1 MSEHLSSQV
10 DWWSLQSLLNRG
22 VKSAEQHHRTTVASN
37 WPASTES
44 SLAASSSI
52 QQLCCLKCTIC
63 SRQFHTQIRSISHL
77 CKNSINHS
85 NHPKS
90 GMSAPVIFKHIQK
103 SSGCNGIWIEDLQS
117 VLYLFF
123 AVCPSHPL
131 HHECTIVHLSCHNSL
146 VQGWVSEGLL
156 STDLRVHRKTVLS
169 INILLHCR
177 LKPCAASVHVLYLSN
192 RP

>member
-44 SLAASSSI
+44 SLAASSST

-63 SRQFHTQIRSISHL
+63 SRQFHTQIRYISHL

-85 NHPKS
+85 NHPES
-90 GMSAPVIFKHIQK
+90 GMSAPQHIQK
-103 SSGCNGIWIEDLQS
+103 SSGSNGIWIKDLQCFTFSLLCILHIHSIMS
-117 VLYLFF
+117 V
-123 AVCPSHPL
+123 P
-131 HHECTIVHLSCHNSL
+131 
-146 VQGWVSEGLL
+146 
-156 STDLRVHRKTVLS
+156 
-169 INILLHCR
+169 
-177 LKPCAASVHVLYLSN
+177 
-192 RP
+192 